1 MKIRIRPG
9 KIRLRPIQNFFQGA
23 MLFAALVLVALASA
37 VLTMQFAIHGAEVRV
52 PNLRGMTIA
61 EARSQTAGLRL
72 NLEVDNHYYSSE
84 VAAGHILTQSPAPG
98 SVVRRDWHVRVA
110 DSLGPQKVE
119 VPNVVGTQ
127 ERTAALNLRHAS
139 LEEGAAAQIPWP
151 AAEPG
156 TILAQD
162 PQAKAQGIERPSVN
176 LLVAAPDDAHADGFV
191 MPDLSGLPILT
202 AQAMLTRVGIKF
214 DPPKFQDVQI
224 PAVSAPGP
232 ASASPSGTAPPPVP
246 APIRPSAAPGAV
258 VGQSPPAGFK
268 VEVGSTVSLT
278 VAK

>member
-1 MKIRIRPG
+1 
-9 KIRLRPIQNFFQGA
+9 

-37 VLTMQFAIHGAEVRV
+37 VLTMQFAIHGAEVHV

-61 EARSQTAGLRL
+61 EAHSQTAGLRL

-84 VAAGHILTQSPAPG
+84 VAAGHILTQSPAPN

-119 VPNVVGTQ
+119 VPNTVGLQ
-127 ERTAALNLRHAS
+127 ERVAGLNLRHSS
-139 LEEGAAAQIPWP
+139 LEEGTPSQLPWS
-151 AAEPG
+151 ASDPG
-156 TILAQD
+156 TVLAQD
-162 PQAKAQGIERPSVN
+162 PQAKAQGIEKPSVN

-202 AQAMLTRVGIKF
+202 AQALLTHVGIKF
-214 DPPKFQDVQI
+214 DAPKFQDVPI
-224 PAVSAPGP
+224 PSVSGTVVPLP
-232 ASASPSGTAPPPVP
+232 ASPTAAPPVP
-246 APIRPSAAPGAV
+246 APIHPSAPPGAV
-258 VGQSPPAGFK
+258 IAQSPPAGFK
-268 VEVGSTVSLT
+268 VDVGSTVSLT

>member
-1 MKIRIRPG
+1 
-9 KIRLRPIQNFFQGA
+9 

-72 NLEVDNHYYSSE
+72 NLDVDNHYYSSE
-84 VAAGHILTQSPAPG
+84 VAAGHILTQSPAPN

-127 ERTAALNLRHAS
+127 ERTAALNLRQAS
-139 LEEGAAAQIPWP
+139 LEEGTPAQIPWP
-151 AAEPG
+151 AADPG
-156 TILAQD
+156 TVLAQD
-162 PQAKAQGIERPSVN
+162 PEAKAQGIERPSVN
-176 LLVAAPDDAHADGFV
+176 LLIAAPDAAHADGFV
-191 MPDLSGLPILT
+191 MPDLAGLPVLT
-202 AQAMLTRVGIKF
+202 AEAMLTRVGIKF
-214 DPPKFQDVQI
+214 DPPRFQDVPI
-224 PAVSAPGP
+224 AGVSTAGSG
-232 ASASPSGTAPPPVP
+232 ASNPSAAAPPPVP
-246 APIRPSAAPGAV
+246 APIHSTAAPGAV

-268 VEVGSTVSLT
+268 VDVGSTVSLT

>member
-1 MKIRIRPG
+1 MRIRIKSGR
-9 KIRLRPIQNFFQGA
+9 IRLRPIQNFFQGA

-61 EARSQTAGLRL
+61 EAHSQTAGLRL

-84 VAAGHILTQSPAPG
+84 VAAGHILTQSPAPN

-139 LEEGAAAQIPWP
+139 LEEGTPAQLPWP
-151 AAEPG
+151 ADPG
-156 TILAQD
+156 TVLAQD

-176 LLVAAPDDAHADGFV
+176 LLVAAPDDVHADGFV
-191 MPDLSGLPILT
+191 MPDLAGLPVLT

-214 DPPKFQDVQI
+214 DPPKFQDVPI
-224 PAVSAPGP
+224 PAVSAV
-232 ASASPSGTAPPPVP
+232 SPSATNSSAPPPVP
-246 APIRPSAAPGAV
+246 APIHPSATPGSV
-258 VGQSPPAGFK
+258 ISQSPPAGFK